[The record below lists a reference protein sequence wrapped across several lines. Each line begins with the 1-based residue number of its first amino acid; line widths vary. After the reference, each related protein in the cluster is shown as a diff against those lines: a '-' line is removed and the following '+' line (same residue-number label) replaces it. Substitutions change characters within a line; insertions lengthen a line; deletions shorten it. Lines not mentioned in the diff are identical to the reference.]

1 MPRLRG
7 VSGASRRRRGLR
19 GGREG
24 PGSEKEASPS
34 VISLYPSMDS
44 FGQPRPEDNQSVV
57 SRMQKKYWKTKQV
70 FLKATG
76 KKEDE
81 HVVASDAELDAKLEV
96 FHSIQETCTELL
108 KIVEKYQ
115 LRLNAISEEENELG
129 LFLKF
134 QGERDATQ
142 AGRMMDATG
151 KALCSSAKQR
161 LALCTPLS
169 RLKQEVATF
178 SQRAVSD
185 TLMTINRME
194 QARTEYR
201 GALLW
206 MKDVSQELDPDTL
219 KQMEKF
225 RKVQIQVRN
234 SKASFDKLKM
244 DVCQKVDLLGASR
257 CNMLSHS
264 LTTYQRT
271 LLGFWEKTAR
281 MMSQIHEACIG
292 FHPYDF
298 VAFKRLQDT
307 SSKLTEDHK
316 EEQIEGNFLTK
327 NLNKLVLS
335 NEEANF
341 GNEPA
346 TTDQKEEHLPSRE
359 FGASQISNSE
369 NVTKDLPV
377 DSLEGEDFEKEFSF
391 LNNLLSPGS
400 SSASE
405 FTQECPTACGSPS
418 ASLTSQEAGVAPE
431 PLAHSSQFLP
441 SQLFD
446 LGFHAAGAFN
456 SWVSQEGSELPLSHT
471 EDQPVPSQSPKKS
484 TRSPNNGNQD
494 MSAWFSL
501 FADLDPL
508 SNPDAIGHS
517 DDELL
522 NA

>member
-1 MPRLRG
+1 
-7 VSGASRRRRGLR
+7 
-19 GGREG
+19 
-24 PGSEKEASPS
+24 
-34 VISLYPSMDS
+34 MDS
-44 FGQPRPEDNQSVV
+44 FGQLRPEDNQSVV

-70 FLKATG
+70 FIKATG

-96 FHSIQETCTELL
+96 FHSIQETCIELL

-115 LRLNAISEEENELG
+115 LRLNVISEEENELG

-134 QGERDATQ
+134 QAERDATQ
-142 AGRMMDATG
+142 AGKMMDATG

-178 SQRAVSD
+178 SQRAISD

-234 SKASFDKLKM
+234 SKGSFDKLKM

-264 LTTYQRT
+264 LTIYQRT
-271 LLGFWEKTAR
+271 LLGFWEKTAQ
-281 MMSQIHEACIG
+281 MMSQIHEACTG

-298 VAFKRLQDT
+298 VALKRLQDT
-307 SSKLTEDHK
+307 SGMLTTDHK
-316 EEQIEGNFLTK
+316 EEQIGGSCLTE
-327 NLNKLVLS
+327 NLNKVALS
-335 NEEANF
+335 EEERF
-341 GNEPA
+341 EREPA
-346 TTDQKEEHLPSRE
+346 I
-359 FGASQISNSE
+359 A
-369 NVTKDLPV
+369 KDLPV
-377 DSLEGEDFEKEFSF
+377 DSMEGDDFEKEFSF
-391 LNNLLSPGS
+391 LNSLLSPGS
-400 SSASE
+400 LSASE
-405 FTQECPTACGSPS
+405 FTQECQASCGSPS
-418 ASLTSQEAGVAPE
+418 ANLTSQEPSVGSE
-431 PLAHSSQFLP
+431 PLAYSSQFLP

-446 LGFHAAGAFN
+446 LGHHADRALN
-456 SWVSQEGSELPLSHT
+456 SWVSQEGSEHT
-471 EDQPVPSQSPKKS
+471 DNLPVPSQSPKK
-484 TRSPNNGNQD
+484 RRY
-494 MSAWFSL
+494 
-501 FADLDPL
+501 LDPL

>member
-1 MPRLRG
+1 MNP
-7 VSGASRRRRGLR
+7 
-19 GGREG
+19 
-24 PGSEKEASPS
+24 PS
-34 VISLYPSMDS
+34 TSKCHFMDS

-70 FLKATG
+70 FIKATG

-115 LRLNAISEEENELG
+115 LRLNVISEEENELG

-134 QGERDATQ
+134 QAERDTTQ
-142 AGRMMDATG
+142 AG
-151 KALCSSAKQR
+151 
-161 LALCTPLS
+161 LALYTPLS

-271 LLGFWEKTAR
+271 LLGFWEKTAQL
-281 MMSQIHEACIG
+281 MSQIHGTSTG
-292 FHPYDF
+292 FHLYDF
-298 VAFKRLQDT
+298 VALKQLQDT
-307 SSKLTEDHK
+307 PSKLTEDHK
-316 EEQIEGNFLTK
+316 EEQIDNSSLTE

-335 NEEANF
+335 DEEVSLGSKPVA
-341 GNEPA
+341 
-346 TTDQKEEHLPSRE
+346 
-359 FGASQISNSE
+359 
-369 NVTKDLPV
+369 KDLPV
-377 DSLEGEDFEKEFSF
+377 DSLEDDFEKEFSF

-400 SSASE
+400 SSTSE
-405 FTQECPTACGSPS
+405 FTQECQTAFGSPGT
-418 ASLTSQEAGVAPE
+418 SLTFQEPSVGSE
-431 PLAHSSQFLP
+431 PLAHSSRFLP

-446 LGFHAAGAFN
+446 LGLHAVGAFN
-456 SWVSQEGSELPLSHT
+456 SWASEGGLEVPLSHT
-471 EDQPVPSQSPKKS
+471 DNQPVPSQSPKKL
-484 TRSPNNGNQD
+484 TKSPSSGNQD
-494 MSAWFSL
+494 MSAWFNL

>member
-1 MPRLRG
+1 MNP
-7 VSGASRRRRGLR
+7 SSAS
-19 GGREG
+19 
-24 PGSEKEASPS
+24 KCH
-34 VISLYPSMDS
+34 SMDS

-70 FLKATG
+70 FIKATG

-96 FHSIQETCTELL
+96 FHSIQETCAELL

-115 LRLNAISEEENELG
+115 LRLNVISEEENELG

-134 QGERDATQ
+134 QAERDPTQ
-142 AGRMMDATG
+142 AGKMMDATG

-161 LALCTPLS
+161 LALYTPLS

-271 LLGFWEKTAR
+271 LLGFWEKTAQL
-281 MMSQIHEACIG
+281 MSQIHGACTG

-298 VAFKRLQDT
+298 VAVKQLQDT
-307 SSKLTEDHK
+307 PSKFTEDHK
-316 EEQIEGNFLTK
+316 EQIENSSLTE

-335 NEEANF
+335 DEEVSL
-341 GNEPA
+341 GNEPVA
-346 TTDQKEEHLPSRE
+346 EGYKEKHFQIRE
-359 FGASQISNSE
+359 FEAPQFSHSE
-369 NVTKDLPV
+369 NVVKDFPI
-377 DSLEGEDFEKEFSF
+377 DSLEDDFEKEFSF

-400 SSASE
+400 SSTGE
-405 FTQECPTACGSPS
+405 FTPECQTAFGSPG
-418 ASLTSQEAGVAPE
+418 ASFTSREPAVGSE
-431 PLAHSSQFLP
+431 PLAHSSRFLP

-446 LGFHAAGAFN
+446 LGLHAAGAFN
-456 SWVSQEGSELPLSHT
+456 SWASQEGLEVPLSHT
-471 EDQPVPSQSPKKS
+471 DNQPVPSQSPKKS
-484 TRSPNNGNQD
+484 TKSPNNGNQD

-508 SNPDAIGHS
+508 ADPDAIGHS

>member
-1 MPRLRG
+1 MSECITSRG
-7 VSGASRRRRGLR
+7 VSVHKAS
-19 GGREG
+19 
-24 PGSEKEASPS
+24 SPS
-34 VISLYPSMDS
+34 YSMDS
-44 FGQPRPEDNQSVV
+44 SEQLRAEDNQSVV
-57 SRMQKKYWKTKQV
+57 SRMQKNYWRTKQV
-70 FLKATG
+70 FIKATG

-96 FHSIQETCTELL
+96 FHSIQETCNELV

-115 LRLNAISEEENELG
+115 LRLNVISEEENELG

-134 QGERDATQ
+134 QAERDSTQ
-142 AGRMMDATG
+142 AGEMMDAAG

-178 SQRAVSD
+178 SQRAISD
-185 TLMTINRME
+185 TLVTINRME
-194 QARTEYR
+194 RARTEYR

-206 MKDVSQELDPDTL
+206 MKDASQELDPDTF

-225 RKVQIQVRN
+225 RKVQNQVRN
-234 SKASFDKLKM
+234 SKDSFDKLKK

-271 LLGFWEKTAR
+271 LLGFWEKTAQ
-281 MMSQIHEACIG
+281 MMTQIQEACAG

-298 VAFKRLQDT
+298 LALKRLQDT
-307 SSKLTEDHK
+307 PGNLTADCT
-316 EEQIEGNFLTK
+316 EGQTEGSCLTTD
-327 NLNKLVLS
+327 LNKVALS
-335 NEEANF
+335 EEEEEERF
-341 GNEPA
+341 EREPA
-346 TTDQKEEHLPSRE
+346 VARALPR
-359 FGASQISNSE
+359 
-369 NVTKDLPV
+369 
-377 DSLEGEDFEKEFSF
+377 DSLEGDDFEKEFSF
-391 LNNLLSPGS
+391 LNSLLSPTS

-405 FTQECPTACGSPS
+405 FTQECQPACGSPCTG
-418 ASLTSQEAGVAPE
+418 LTSQEPSVGPGS
-431 PLAHSSQFLP
+431 LTSSSQFLP

-446 LGFHAAGAFN
+446 LGLHADGAFN
-456 SWVSQEGSELPLSHT
+456 NLG
-471 EDQPVPSQSPKKS
+471 
-484 TRSPNNGNQD
+484 
-494 MSAWFSL
+494 
-501 FADLDPL
+501 PL

>member
-1 MPRLRG
+1 MN
-7 VSGASRRRRGLR
+7 
-19 GGREG
+19 
-24 PGSEKEASPS
+24 
-34 VISLYPSMDS
+34 S
-44 FGQPRPEDNQSVV
+44 FGQPRSEDNQSVV

-70 FLKATG
+70 FIKATG

-115 LRLNAISEEENELG
+115 LRLNVISEEENELG

-134 QGERDATQ
+134 QAERDVTQ
-142 AGRMMDATG
+142 AGKIMDATG

-161 LALCTPLS
+161 LALYTPLS

-281 MMSQIHEACIG
+281 MMSQIYGECVDSY
-292 FHPYDF
+292 PYDF
-298 VAFKRLQDT
+298 VALKRLQDT

-316 EEQIEGNFLTK
+316 EEQIENNSLTE
-327 NLNKLVLS
+327 NLNKLVLL
-335 NEEANF
+335 NEEANL
-341 GNEPA
+341 GSEPA
-346 TTDQKEEHLPSRE
+346 TEDHKEKHFQMRDSGTPL
-359 FGASQISNSE
+359 FSNSE
-369 NVTKDLPV
+369 NVAKDLLV

-400 SSASE
+400 SSTSE
-405 FTQECPTACGSPS
+405 FTQECQTAHGSPNT
-418 ASLTSQEAGVAPE
+418 SLTSQEPSLGSE
-431 PLAHSSQFLP
+431 PLAHSSGFLP

-446 LGFHAAGAFN
+446 LGLHAAGAFN
-456 SWVSQEGSELPLSHT
+456 SLARHRGSELPLPHMDNES
-471 EDQPVPSQSPKKS
+471 VPSQSPKKLTS
-484 TRSPNNGNQD
+484 
-494 MSAWFSL
+494 
-501 FADLDPL
+501 
-508 SNPDAIGHS
+508 
-517 DDELL
+517 
-522 NA
+522 

>member
-1 MPRLRG
+1 MNP
-7 VSGASRRRRGLR
+7 
-19 GGREG
+19 
-24 PGSEKEASPS
+24 PS
-34 VISLYPSMDS
+34 TSKCHFMDS

-70 FLKATG
+70 FIKATG

-115 LRLNAISEEENELG
+115 LRLNVISEEENELG

-134 QGERDATQ
+134 QAERDTTQ
-142 AGRMMDATG
+142 AGKMMDATG

-161 LALCTPLS
+161 LALYTPLS

-271 LLGFWEKTAR
+271 LLGFWEKTAQL
-281 MMSQIHEACIG
+281 MSQIHGASTG
-292 FHPYDF
+292 FHLYDF
-298 VAFKRLQDT
+298 VALKQLQDT
-307 SSKLTEDHK
+307 PSKLTEDHK
-316 EEQIEGNFLTK
+316 EEQIDNSSLTE

-335 NEEANF
+335 DEEVSLGSKPVA
-341 GNEPA
+341 
-346 TTDQKEEHLPSRE
+346 
-359 FGASQISNSE
+359 
-369 NVTKDLPV
+369 KDLPV
-377 DSLEGEDFEKEFSF
+377 DSLEDDFEKEFSF

-400 SSASE
+400 SSTSE
-405 FTQECPTACGSPS
+405 FTQECQTAFGSPGT
-418 ASLTSQEAGVAPE
+418 SLTFQEPSVGSE
-431 PLAHSSQFLP
+431 PLAHSSRFLP

-446 LGFHAAGAFN
+446 LGLHAVGAFN
-456 SWVSQEGSELPLSHT
+456 SWASEGGLEVPLSHT
-471 EDQPVPSQSPKKS
+471 DNQPVPSQSPKKL
-484 TRSPNNGNQD
+484 TKY
-494 MSAWFSL
+494 
-501 FADLDPL
+501 LDPL

>member
-1 MPRLRG
+1 METR
-7 VSGASRRRRGLR
+7 
-19 GGREG
+19 
-24 PGSEKEASPS
+24 
-34 VISLYPSMDS
+34 ITCHSMDF
-44 FGQPRPEDNQSVV
+44 FGQHRPEDNQSVV

-70 FLKATG
+70 FIKATG

-115 LRLNAISEEENELG
+115 LRLNVISEEENELG

-134 QGERDATQ
+134 QAERDTTQ
-142 AGRMMDATG
+142 AGKMMDATG

-161 LALCTPLS
+161 LALYTPLS
-169 RLKQEVATF
+169 RLQQEVATF

-185 TLMTINRME
+185 TLTTINRME

-219 KQMEKF
+219 KQVEKF

-234 SKASFDKLKM
+234 SKTSFDKLKM

-264 LTTYQRT
+264 LATYQ
-271 LLGFWEKTAR
+271 
-281 MMSQIHEACIG
+281 Q
-292 FHPYDF
+292 
-298 VAFKRLQDT
+298 LQDSPMMLT
-307 SSKLTEDHK
+307 EDHREGRREDSSLPENLSRLVLSDEEVNLGSEPATEDHK
-316 EEQIEGNFLTK
+316 EKDSRI
-327 NLNKLVLS
+327 
-335 NEEANF
+335 
-341 GNEPA
+341 
-346 TTDQKEEHLPSRE
+346 KEFVAPQFSD
-359 FGASQISNSE
+359 SE
-369 NVTKDLPV
+369 NVAKDLPV
-377 DSLEGEDFEKEFSF
+377 DSLEDDFEKEFSF
-391 LNNLLSPGS
+391 LNSLLSPGCWGAGE
-400 SSASE
+400 AS
-405 FTQECPTACGSPS
+405 QECQAVFGSPK
-418 ASLTSQEAGVAPE
+418 ASLTCQEPSGGSQ
-431 PLAHSSQFLP
+431 PLAHSAGFLP

-446 LGFHAAGAFN
+446 LGLHAAGAFN
-456 SWVSQEGSELPLSHT
+456 SWASFGGLEFPLSHI
-471 EDQPVPSQSPKKS
+471 DNQPVPSQSPKKL
-484 TRSPNNGNQD
+484 TKSPNSGNQD
-494 MSAWFSL
+494 MSAWFNL

>member
-1 MPRLRG
+1 
-7 VSGASRRRRGLR
+7 
-19 GGREG
+19 
-24 PGSEKEASPS
+24 
-34 VISLYPSMDS
+34 MDS
-44 FGQPRPEDNQSVV
+44 CGQLRAEDKQSVMN
-57 SRMQKKYWKTKQV
+57 RMQKKYWKTKQV
-70 FLKATG
+70 FIKATG

-96 FHSIQETCTELL
+96 FHSIQETCNELL

-115 LRLNAISEEENELG
+115 LRLNVISEEENELG

-134 QGERDATQ
+134 QAERDTTQ
-142 AGRMMDATG
+142 AGKMMDAAG

-194 QARTEYR
+194 RARTEYR

-206 MKDVSQELDPDTL
+206 MKDASQELDPDTL
-219 KQMEKF
+219 KQVEKF
-225 RKVQIQVRN
+225 RKVQVQVRN
-234 SKASFDKLKM
+234 SKGSFDKLKM

-271 LLGFWEKTAR
+271 LLGFWEKTAQ
-281 MMSQIHEACIG
+281 MMSQIQEACAD

-298 VAFKRLQDT
+298 IALKRLQDT
-307 SSKLTEDHK
+307 PGNVTADNK
-316 EEQIEGNFLTK
+316 EEAEGSCLTA
-327 NLNKLVLS
+327 NLNKVALS
-335 NEEANF
+335 EEEES
-341 GNEPA
+341 GEREPA
-346 TTDQKEEHLPSRE
+346 
-359 FGASQISNSE
+359 
-369 NVTKDLPV
+369 VTKALPR
-377 DSLEGEDFEKEFSF
+377 DSLEGDDFEKEFAF
-391 LNNLLSPGS
+391 LNSLLSPT

-405 FTQECPTACGSPS
+405 LTQECQTACGSPS
-418 ASLTSQEAGVAPE
+418 AGLRAQEPPVG
-431 PLAHSSQFLP
+431 SSQFLP
-441 SQLFD
+441 SQLLD
-446 LGFHAAGAFN
+446 LGLHAEGASK
-456 SWVSQEGSELPLSHT
+456 SWGSQEGSEHPDTL
-471 EDQPVPSQSPKKS
+471 PVPSQRPKKLK
-484 TRSPNNGNQD
+484 SPNNGNQD
-494 MSAWFSL
+494 MSAWFNL

>member
-1 MPRLRG
+1 MNP
-7 VSGASRRRRGLR
+7 
-19 GGREG
+19 
-24 PGSEKEASPS
+24 PS
-34 VISLYPSMDS
+34 TSKCHFMDS

-70 FLKATG
+70 FIKATG

-115 LRLNAISEEENELG
+115 LRLNVISEEENELG

-134 QGERDATQ
+134 QAERDTTQ
-142 AGRMMDATG
+142 AGKMMDATG

-161 LALCTPLS
+161 LALYTPLS

-271 LLGFWEKTAR
+271 LLGFWEKTAQL
-281 MMSQIHEACIG
+281 MSQIHGASTG
-292 FHPYDF
+292 FHLYDF
-298 VAFKRLQDT
+298 VALKQLQDT
-307 SSKLTEDHK
+307 PSKLTEDHK
-316 EEQIEGNFLTK
+316 EEQIDNSSLTE

-335 NEEANF
+335 DEEVSLGSKPVA
-341 GNEPA
+341 
-346 TTDQKEEHLPSRE
+346 
-359 FGASQISNSE
+359 
-369 NVTKDLPV
+369 KDLPV
-377 DSLEGEDFEKEFSF
+377 DSLEDDFEKEFSF

-400 SSASE
+400 SSTSE
-405 FTQECPTACGSPS
+405 FTQECQTAFGSPGT
-418 ASLTSQEAGVAPE
+418 SLTFQEPSVGSE
-431 PLAHSSQFLP
+431 PLAHSSRFLP

-446 LGFHAAGAFN
+446 LGLHAVGAFN
-456 SWVSQEGSELPLSHT
+456 SWASEGGLEVPLSHT
-471 EDQPVPSQSPKKS
+471 DNQPVPSRSPKKL
-484 TRSPNNGNQD
+484 TKY
-494 MSAWFSL
+494 
-501 FADLDPL
+501 LDPL

>member
-1 MPRLRG
+1 
-7 VSGASRRRRGLR
+7 
-19 GGREG
+19 
-24 PGSEKEASPS
+24 
-34 VISLYPSMDS
+34 MDS
-44 FGQPRPEDNQSVV
+44 SGQPRPEDNQSVV

-70 FLKATG
+70 FIKATG

-108 KIVEKYQ
+108 KTVEKYQ
-115 LRLNAISEEENELG
+115 LRLKVISGEENELG
-129 LFLKF
+129 LFLMF
-134 QGERDATQ
+134 QAERDATQ
-142 AGRMMDATG
+142 AGKMMDATG
-151 KALCSSAKQR
+151 KALCSSAQQR

-206 MKDVSQELDPDTL
+206 MKDVSQELDPETL

-257 CNMLSHS
+257 CNMLSHT

-271 LLGFWEKTAR
+271 LLGFWEKTAQI
-281 MMSQIHEACIG
+281 MSQIDGTCVG
-292 FHPYDF
+292 FHPYGSI
-298 VAFKRLQDT
+298 ALKQQEDT
-307 SSKLTEDHK
+307 PSKLTEGNK
-316 EEQIEGNFLTK
+316 EENSFVTE

-335 NEEANF
+335 DEEISLES
-341 GNEPA
+341 EPA
-346 TTDQKEEHLPSRE
+346 IKDHMEKHFQMRE
-359 FGASQISNSE
+359 IEALQFSNSE

-377 DSLEGEDFEKEFSF
+377 DSLEDFEKEFLF
-391 LNNLLSPGS
+391 LNNLLSPAS
-400 SSASE
+400 SNTNE
-405 FTQECPTACGSPS
+405 FTQECQTAFGSPKPS
-418 ASLTSQEAGVAPE
+418 FTSQEPPVGSE
-431 PLAHSSQFLP
+431 PHSSGFLP

-446 LGFHAAGAFN
+446 LGLRADGAFN
-456 SWVSQEGSELPLSHT
+456 SWASQRGLELPLSHT
-471 EDQPVPSQSPKKS
+471 DNQLVPSQSPKKL
-484 TRSPNNGNQD
+484 TRSPKNGNQD

>member
-1 MPRLRG
+1 MN
-7 VSGASRRRRGLR
+7 
-19 GGREG
+19 
-24 PGSEKEASPS
+24 
-34 VISLYPSMDS
+34 S
-44 FGQPRPEDNQSVV
+44 FGQPRSEDNQSVV

-70 FLKATG
+70 FIKATG

-81 HVVASDAELDAKLEV
+81 HLVASDAELDAKLEV

-115 LRLNAISEEENELG
+115 LRLNVISEEENELG

-134 QGERDATQ
+134 QAERDVTQ
-142 AGRMMDATG
+142 AGKIMDATG

-161 LALCTPLS
+161 LALYTPLS

-271 LLGFWEKTAR
+271 LLGFWEKTAQ
-281 MMSQIHEACIG
+281 MMSQIYGECVD
-292 FHPYDF
+292 FYPYDF
-298 VAFKRLQDT
+298 VALKRLQDT

-316 EEQIEGNFLTK
+316 EEQIENNSLTE
-327 NLNKLVLS
+327 NLNKLVLL
-335 NEEANF
+335 NEEANL
-341 GNEPA
+341 GSEPA
-346 TTDQKEEHLPSRE
+346 TEDHKERHFQMRDSGTPL
-359 FGASQISNSE
+359 FSNSE
-369 NVTKDLPV
+369 NVAKDLLV

-400 SSASE
+400 SSTSE
-405 FTQECPTACGSPS
+405 FTQECQTAHGSPNT
-418 ASLTSQEAGVAPE
+418 SLMSQEPSLGSE
-431 PLAHSSQFLP
+431 LLAHSSGFLP

-446 LGFHAAGAFN
+446 LGLHAAGAFN
-456 SWVSQEGSELPLSHT
+456 SLARHRGSELPLPHMDNES
-471 EDQPVPSQSPKKS
+471 VPSQSPKKLTS
-484 TRSPNNGNQD
+484 SPNNGNQD

>member
-1 MPRLRG
+1 
-7 VSGASRRRRGLR
+7 
-19 GGREG
+19 
-24 PGSEKEASPS
+24 
-34 VISLYPSMDS
+34 MDS
-44 FGQPRPEDNQSVV
+44 FGQLKPEDNQSVV

-70 FLKATG
+70 FIRATG

-96 FHSIQETCTELL
+96 FHSIQETCNELL

-115 LRLNAISEEENELG
+115 LRLNVISEEENELG

-134 QGERDATQ
+134 QAERDTTQ
-142 AGRMMDATG
+142 AGKMMDAAG

-194 QARTEYR
+194 RARTEYR

-206 MKDVSQELDPDTL
+206 MKDASQELDPDTL

-234 SKASFDKLKM
+234 SKGSFDKLKM

-271 LLGFWEKTAR
+271 LLGFWEKTAQT
-281 MMSQIHEACIG
+281 MAQIQEACAG

-298 VAFKRLQDT
+298 IALKHLQDT
-307 SSKLTEDHK
+307 PGNLTADYK
-316 EEQIEGNFLTK
+316 EAAAEGSCLTAD
-327 NLNKLVLS
+327 LNKVALS
-335 NEEANF
+335 EEKEGF
-341 GNEPA
+341 EREPA
-346 TTDQKEEHLPSRE
+346 AARTLPR
-359 FGASQISNSE
+359 
-369 NVTKDLPV
+369 
-377 DSLEGEDFEKEFSF
+377 DSLEGDDFEKEFSF
-391 LNNLLSPGS
+391 LNSLLSPS
-400 SSASE
+400 SSGASE
-405 FTQECPTACGSPS
+405 LTQECQPACGSPR
-418 ASLTSQEAGVAPE
+418 AGLISQEPSVGSG
-431 PLAHSSQFLP
+431 PLTCSSQFLP

-446 LGFHAAGAFN
+446 LGLHADGAFN
-456 SWVSQEGSELPLSHT
+456 NWVSQEGSEHSDTLQVS
-471 EDQPVPSQSPKKS
+471 SQHPKKLK
-484 TRSPNNGNQD
+484 SPNNGNQD
-494 MSAWFSL
+494 MSAWFNL

>member
-1 MPRLRG
+1 MDTAKAAG
-7 VSGASRRRRGLR
+7 QSH
-19 GGREG
+19 
-24 PGSEKEASPS
+24 
-34 VISLYPSMDS
+34 SMDS
-44 FGQPRPEDNQSVV
+44 FAQSRPEDNQSVV

-70 FLKATG
+70 FIKATG

-96 FHSIQETCTELL
+96 FHSIQETCSGLL
-108 KIVEKYQ
+108 KIIEKYQ
-115 LRLNAISEEENELG
+115 QRLNVISEEENELG

-134 QGERDATQ
+134 QAEQDVTQ
-142 AGRMMDATG
+142 AGKMMDATG

-169 RLKQEVATF
+169 RLKQEVGTF

-225 RKVQIQVRN
+225 RKVQIQVKN

-264 LTTYQRT
+264 LTIYQRT
-271 LLGFWEKTAR
+271 LLEFWEKTAR
-281 MMSQIHEACIG
+281 MMSQIHGGGIS
-292 FHPYDF
+292 FSSYDF
-298 VAFKRLQDT
+298 VSLKQLKDT
-307 SSKLTEDHK
+307 PSKLTEDRK
-316 EEQIEGNFLTK
+316 EEQTENTSVTE
-327 NLNKLVLS
+327 NLNKLILVGEKASLGIDS
-335 NEEANF
+335 
-341 GNEPA
+341 A
-346 TTDQKEEHLPSRE
+346 TKDHKEKHFQMRE
-359 FGASQISNSE
+359 FGAHQFSSSE
-369 NVTKDLPV
+369 NAAKDLLV
-377 DSLEGEDFEKEFSF
+377 DSMEGEDFEKEFSF

-400 SSASE
+400 SSTSE
-405 FTQECPTACGSPS
+405 FTQECQTAFGSS
-418 ASLTSQEAGVAPE
+418 SGSLTSQEPFVGSK
-431 PLAHSSQFLP
+431 PLAHSGFLP

-446 LGFHAAGAFN
+446 LGFHAAGPFN
-456 SWVSQEGSELPLSHT
+456 SWVSQGGSELPHSHI
-471 EDQPVPSQSPKKS
+471 DNQPVPSPSPKKL
-484 TRSPNNGNQD
+484 TKSPNNATQD
-494 MSAWFSL
+494 MSAWFNL

>member
-1 MPRLRG
+1 
-7 VSGASRRRRGLR
+7 
-19 GGREG
+19 
-24 PGSEKEASPS
+24 
-34 VISLYPSMDS
+34 MDS

-70 FLKATG
+70 FIKATG
-76 KKEDE
+76 KQEDE
-81 HVVASDAELDAKLEV
+81 HLVASDAELDAKLEV
-96 FHSIQETCTELL
+96 FHSVQETCTELL

-115 LRLNAISEEENELG
+115 LRLNVISEEENELG

-134 QGERDATQ
+134 QAERDATQ
-142 AGRMMDATG
+142 AGKMMDATG

-225 RKVQIQVRN
+225 RKVQMQVRN

-298 VAFKRLQDT
+298 VALKQLQDT
-307 SSKLTEDHK
+307 PGKLTEDNK
-316 EEQIEGNFLTK
+316 DEQIGGFLTEQ
-327 NLNKLVLS
+327 LNKLVLS
-335 NEEANF
+335 DEEASFESEQANKDH
-341 GNEPA
+341 NEKHS
-346 TTDQKEEHLPSRE
+346 QMRE
-359 FGASQISNSE
+359 FGAPQFSNSE
-369 NVTKDLPV
+369 N
-377 DSLEGEDFEKEFSF
+377 G
-391 LNNLLSPGS
+391 
-400 SSASE
+400 
-405 FTQECPTACGSPS
+405 
-418 ASLTSQEAGVAPE
+418 
-431 PLAHSSQFLP
+431 
-441 SQLFD
+441 
-446 LGFHAAGAFN
+446 
-456 SWVSQEGSELPLSHT
+456 WVSQEESELRLSHT
-471 EDQPVPSQSPKKS
+471 DNQPVPSQSPKKL

-494 MSAWFSL
+494 MSAWFNL

>member
-1 MPRLRG
+1 
-7 VSGASRRRRGLR
+7 
-19 GGREG
+19 
-24 PGSEKEASPS
+24 
-34 VISLYPSMDS
+34 MDS
-44 FGQPRPEDNQSVV
+44 CGQLRAEDKQSVMN
-57 SRMQKKYWKTKQV
+57 RMQKKYWKTKQV
-70 FLKATG
+70 FIKATG

-96 FHSIQETCTELL
+96 FHSIQETCNELL

-115 LRLNAISEEENELG
+115 LRLNVISEEENELG

-134 QGERDATQ
+134 QAERDTTQ
-142 AGRMMDATG
+142 AGKMMNAAG

-206 MKDVSQELDPDTL
+206 MKDASQELDPDTL

-234 SKASFDKLKM
+234 SKGSFDKLKM

-271 LLGFWEKTAR
+271 LLGFWEKTAQ
-281 MMSQIHEACIG
+281 MMSQIQEAYAD

-298 VAFKRLQDT
+298 VALKRLQDKPGNVT
-307 SSKLTEDHK
+307 ADSK
-316 EEQIEGNFLTK
+316 EEDAEGSCLTA
-327 NLNKLVLS
+327 NLNKVALS
-335 NEEANF
+335 EEEES
-341 GNEPA
+341 GEREPA
-346 TTDQKEEHLPSRE
+346 VAKALPR
-359 FGASQISNSE
+359 
-369 NVTKDLPV
+369 
-377 DSLEGEDFEKEFSF
+377 DSLEGDDFEKEFAF
-391 LNNLLSPGS
+391 LNSLLSPTS

-405 FTQECPTACGSPS
+405 LTQECQTACGSPS
-418 ASLTSQEAGVAPE
+418 AGLTAQEPPVG
-431 PLAHSSQFLP
+431 SSQFLP
-441 SQLFD
+441 SQLLD
-446 LGFHAAGAFN
+446 LGLHAEGA
-456 SWVSQEGSELPLSHT
+456 SKT
-471 EDQPVPSQSPKKS
+471 
-484 TRSPNNGNQD
+484 PNNGNQD
-494 MSAWFSL
+494 MSAWFNL

-517 DDELL
+517 DDGLL

>member
-1 MPRLRG
+1 MNP
-7 VSGASRRRRGLR
+7 
-19 GGREG
+19 
-24 PGSEKEASPS
+24 PS
-34 VISLYPSMDS
+34 TSKCHSTDS
-44 FGQPRPEDNQSVV
+44 FGQPKAEDDQSVV
-57 SRMQKKYWKTKQV
+57 SRMQKKYWRTKQI
-70 FLKATG
+70 FIKATG

-96 FHSIQETCTELL
+96 FHFIQETCSELL

-115 LRLNAISEEENELG
+115 LRLNVISEEENELG
-129 LFLKF
+129 IFLKL
-134 QGERDATQ
+134 QAEGDASQ
-142 AGRMMDATG
+142 AGKMMAATG
-151 KALCSSAKQR
+151 KALCSSAKHR

-169 RLKQEVATF
+169 RLKQEVTTF
-178 SQRAVSD
+178 SHRAVSD
-185 TLMTINRME
+185 TLMTVNRME

-281 MMSQIHEACIG
+281 MMSQIHGAYSG
-292 FHPYDF
+292 AYPSDF
-298 VAFKRLQDT
+298 MGLKQLQDT
-307 SSKLTEDHK
+307 SSKLTGDHK
-316 EEQIEGNFLTK
+316 EQQIANNSLTE

-335 NEEANF
+335 DEEVS
-341 GNEPA
+341 
-346 TTDQKEEHLPSRE
+346 LR
-359 FGASQISNSE
+359 SE
-369 NVTKDLPV
+369 SAAKDVPV
-377 DSLEGEDFEKEFSF
+377 DSLEDDFEKEFSF
-391 LNNLLSPGS
+391 LNNLLSPAFS
-400 SSASE
+400 NTSE
-405 FTQECPTACGSPS
+405 FSGERQTAVGRLN
-418 ASLTSQEAGVAPE
+418 ASLRSQEPSVGSE
-431 PLAHSSQFLP
+431 PLAQSARFLP
-441 SQLFD
+441 SHLFD
-446 LGFHAAGAFN
+446 LGLHAAGAFN
-456 SWVSQEGSELPLSHT
+456 SWASKGGLEIPLSHT
-471 EDQPVPSQSPKKS
+471 DNKPVPSQSPKKL
-484 TRSPNNGNQD
+484 TKSPNSGNQD

-501 FADLDPL
+501 FADMDPL

>member
-1 MPRLRG
+1 
-7 VSGASRRRRGLR
+7 
-19 GGREG
+19 
-24 PGSEKEASPS
+24 
-34 VISLYPSMDS
+34 MDS
-44 FGQPRPEDNQSVV
+44 FGQPRSEDTQSVV

-70 FLKATG
+70 FIKATG

-115 LRLNAISEEENELG
+115 LRLNVISEEENELG

-134 QGERDATQ
+134 QAERDATQ
-142 AGRMMDATG
+142 AGKMMDATG

-169 RLKQEVATF
+169 RLKQEVTTF

-219 KQMEKF
+219 KQVEKF

-234 SKASFDKLKM
+234 SKSSFDKLKM

-271 LLGFWEKTAR
+271 LLGFWEKTAQ
-281 MMSQIHEACIG
+281 MMSQICEGCVG

-307 SSKLTEDHK
+307 PKKLTEDHK
-316 EEQIEGNFLTK
+316 EEQIEGSFLTE
-327 NLNKLVLS
+327 NLHKVVLS
-335 NEEANF
+335 EEEASF
-341 GNEPA
+341 GSEP
-346 TTDQKEEHLPSRE
+346 
-359 FGASQISNSE
+359 
-369 NVTKDLPV
+369 VVVKDLPV

-400 SSASE
+400 SSTSE
-405 FTQECPTACGSPS
+405 STQECQTSYGSPS
-418 ASLTSQEAGVAPE
+418 AGLMSQEPSVGSE
-431 PLAHSSQFLP
+431 PLAHSSRFLP

-456 SWVSQEGSELPLSHT
+456 SWVSQEGSEHT
-471 EDQPVPSQSPKKS
+471 DNLPVPSQSPKKLM
-484 TRSPNNGNQD
+484 RSPNSGNQD
-494 MSAWFSL
+494 MSAWFNL

>member
-1 MPRLRG
+1 
-7 VSGASRRRRGLR
+7 
-19 GGREG
+19 
-24 PGSEKEASPS
+24 
-34 VISLYPSMDS
+34 
-44 FGQPRPEDNQSVV
+44 
-57 SRMQKKYWKTKQV
+57 
-70 FLKATG
+70 
-76 KKEDE
+76 
-81 HVVASDAELDAKLEV
+81 
-96 FHSIQETCTELL
+96 
-108 KIVEKYQ
+108 
-115 LRLNAISEEENELG
+115 
-129 LFLKF
+129 
-134 QGERDATQ
+134 
-142 AGRMMDATG
+142 MMDATG

-161 LALCTPLS
+161 LALFTPLS
-169 RLKQEVATF
+169 RLKQEVETF

-281 MMSQIHEACIG
+281 LMSQIHGACTG

-298 VAFKRLQDT
+298 VALKQLQDT
-307 SSKLTEDHK
+307 PSKLTEDHK
-316 EEQIEGNFLTK
+316 EQIENNSLTE

-335 NEEANF
+335 DEEVSL

-346 TTDQKEEHLPSRE
+346 AEDHEEKHFQIRE
-359 FGASQISNSE
+359 FGAPQFSNSE
-369 NVTKDLPV
+369 NVAKDLPI
-377 DSLEGEDFEKEFSF
+377 DSLEDDFEREFSF

-400 SSASE
+400 SSIGE
-405 FTQECPTACGSPS
+405 FTQECQTAFGSPG
-418 ASLTSQEAGVAPE
+418 ASFMLREPAVGSE
-431 PLAHSSQFLP
+431 PLAHSSRFLP

-446 LGFHAAGAFN
+446 LGLHAAGAFN
-456 SWVSQEGSELPLSHT
+456 SWALQGGLEVPLSHT
-471 EDQPVPSQSPKKS
+471 DNQPVPSQSPKKL
-484 TRSPNNGNQD
+484 TKSPNNGNQD
-494 MSAWFSL
+494 MSAWFNL

>member
-1 MPRLRG
+1 
-7 VSGASRRRRGLR
+7 
-19 GGREG
+19 
-24 PGSEKEASPS
+24 
-34 VISLYPSMDS
+34 MDS
-44 FGQPRPEDNQSVV
+44 FGPPRPEDHQSVV

-70 FLKATG
+70 FIKATG

-81 HVVASDAELDAKLEV
+81 HLVASDADLDAKLEV

-115 LRLNAISEEENELG
+115 LRLNVISEEENELG
-129 LFLKF
+129 VFLKF
-134 QGERDATQ
+134 QAERDATQ
-142 AGRMMDATG
+142 AGKMMDATG
-151 KALCSSAKQR
+151 QALCSSAKQR

-185 TLMTINRME
+185 TLLTINRME

-206 MKDVSQELDPDTL
+206 MKDVSQELDPDTS

-264 LTTYQRT
+264 LTTYQRM
-271 LLGFWEKTAR
+271 LLGFWEKTAGV
-281 MMSQIHEACIG
+281 MAQIHGTCAVL
-292 FHPYDF
+292 HPYEL
-298 VAFKRLQDT
+298 VALQQQDIPR
-307 SSKLTEDHK
+307 KLMEDHK
-316 EEQIEGNFLTK
+316 EQTGGSFLTE
-327 NLNKLVLS
+327 NLHELALS
-335 NEEANF
+335 DEDVSL

-346 TTDQKEEHLPSRE
+346 
-359 FGASQISNSE
+359 A
-369 NVTKDLPV
+369 KDLPT
-377 DSLEGEDFEKEFSF
+377 DSMEGEDFEKEFSF
-391 LNNLLSPGS
+391 LNSLPSPGS
-400 SSASE
+400 LSLGE
-405 FTQECPTACGSPS
+405 LGPECQA
-418 ASLTSQEAGVAPE
+418 ASLAAPESSVGSE
-431 PLAHSSQFLP
+431 PLARSAQFLP

-446 LGFHAAGAFN
+446 LGLHAAGALS
-456 SWVSQEGSELPLSHT
+456 SWLSQGESELPPLHM
-471 EDQPVPSQSPKKS
+471 DNQPVPSQSPKKS
-484 TRSPNNGNQD
+484 TKSSNNGNQD

>member
-1 MPRLRG
+1 
-7 VSGASRRRRGLR
+7 
-19 GGREG
+19 
-24 PGSEKEASPS
+24 
-34 VISLYPSMDS
+34 MDS
-44 FGQPRPEDNQSVV
+44 FGQLRPEDNQSVV

-70 FLKATG
+70 FIKATG

-96 FHSIQETCTELL
+96 FHSIQETCNELL

-115 LRLNAISEEENELG
+115 LRLNVISEEENELG

-134 QGERDATQ
+134 QAERDATQ
-142 AGRMMDATG
+142 AGKMMDAAG

-178 SQRAVSD
+178 SQRAISD
-185 TLMTINRME
+185 TLVTINRME

-206 MKDVSQELDPDTL
+206 MKDASQELDPDTL

-234 SKASFDKLKM
+234 SKGSFDKLKM

-271 LLGFWEKTAR
+271 LLTFWEKTAK
-281 MMSQIHEACIG
+281 MMSQIQEAYTS
-292 FHPYDF
+292 FHPYHF
-298 VAFKRLQDT
+298 RALKRLQDT
-307 SSKLTEDHK
+307 PGNLTADYK
-316 EEQIEGNFLTK
+316 EEQTEGSCLTADLDK
-327 NLNKLVLS
+327 VALS
-335 NEEANF
+335 EEEERLEK
-341 GNEPA
+341 EPA
-346 TTDQKEEHLPSRE
+346 AAKALPR
-359 FGASQISNSE
+359 
-369 NVTKDLPV
+369 
-377 DSLEGEDFEKEFSF
+377 DSLEGDDFEKEFSF
-391 LNNLLSPGS
+391 LNSLRSPTS

-405 FTQECPTACGSPS
+405 STQECQPACGSPS
-418 ASLTSQEAGVAPE
+418 AGLTSQEPSVGPG
-431 PLAHSSQFLP
+431 PLTYTSRFLP

-446 LGFHAAGAFN
+446 LGLHTDGAFN
-456 SWVSQEGSELPLSHT
+456 SWASQEGSEHSDAL
-471 EDQPVPSQSPKKS
+471 PVPSQCPKKLK
-484 TRSPNNGNQD
+484 SPNIGNQE
-494 MSAWFSL
+494 MSAWFNL

-517 DDELL
+517 DEELL

>member
-1 MPRLRG
+1 MT
-7 VSGASRRRRGLR
+7 SRIHQVRVCF
-19 GGREG
+19 
-24 PGSEKEASPS
+24 S
-34 VISLYPSMDS
+34 YSMDS
-44 FGQPRPEDNQSVV
+44 FGQLKPEDNQSVV

-70 FLKATG
+70 FIRATG

-96 FHSIQETCTELL
+96 FHSIQETCNELL

-115 LRLNAISEEENELG
+115 LRLNVISEEENELG

-134 QGERDATQ
+134 QAERDTTQ
-142 AGRMMDATG
+142 AGKMMDAAG

-194 QARTEYR
+194 RARTEYR

-206 MKDVSQELDPDTL
+206 MKDASQELDPDTL

-234 SKASFDKLKM
+234 SKGSFDKLKM

-271 LLGFWEKTAR
+271 LLGFWEKTAQT
-281 MMSQIHEACIG
+281 MAQIQEACAG

-298 VAFKRLQDT
+298 IALKHLQDT
-307 SSKLTEDHK
+307 PGNLTADYK
-316 EEQIEGNFLTK
+316 EAAAEGSCLTAD
-327 NLNKLVLS
+327 LNKVALS
-335 NEEANF
+335 EEKEGF
-341 GNEPA
+341 EREPA
-346 TTDQKEEHLPSRE
+346 AARTLPR
-359 FGASQISNSE
+359 
-369 NVTKDLPV
+369 
-377 DSLEGEDFEKEFSF
+377 DSLEGDDFEKEFSF
-391 LNNLLSPGS
+391 LNSLLSPS
-400 SSASE
+400 SSGASE
-405 FTQECPTACGSPS
+405 LTQECQPACGSPR
-418 ASLTSQEAGVAPE
+418 AGLISQEPSVGSG
-431 PLAHSSQFLP
+431 PLTCSSQFLP

-446 LGFHAAGAFN
+446 LGLHADGAFN
-456 SWVSQEGSELPLSHT
+456 NWVSQEGSEHSDTLQVS
-471 EDQPVPSQSPKKS
+471 SQHPKK
-484 TRSPNNGNQD
+484 
-494 MSAWFSL
+494 L
-501 FADLDPL
+501 KYLDPL

>member
-1 MPRLRG
+1 
-7 VSGASRRRRGLR
+7 
-19 GGREG
+19 
-24 PGSEKEASPS
+24 
-34 VISLYPSMDS
+34 MDS
-44 FGQPRPEDNQSVV
+44 SGPPRPEVSQSVV

-96 FHSIQETCTELL
+96 FHCIQETCTELL
-108 KIVEKYQ
+108 KTVEKYQ
-115 LRLNAISEEENELG
+115 LRLNVISEEENELG

-134 QGERDATQ
+134 QAERDITP
-142 AGRMMDATG
+142 AGKMMDATG
-151 KALCSSAKQR
+151 KALCSSAKRR
-161 LALCTPLS
+161 LALYTPLS

-185 TLMTINRME
+185 TLITINRME

-219 KQMEKF
+219 RQMEKF

-234 SKASFDKLKM
+234 SKGSFDKLKM

-271 LLGFWEKTAR
+271 LLGFWEKTAQL
-281 MMSQIHEACIG
+281 MSQIHGECVD
-292 FHPYDF
+292 FHPYDL
-298 VAFKRLQDT
+298 VAHKQLQDT
-307 SSKLTEDHK
+307 SSKLPEDHK
-316 EEQIEGNFLTK
+316 EEQIEKNSLTG
-327 NLNKLVLS
+327 NLNKLVLL
-335 NEEANF
+335 NEEANL
-341 GNEPA
+341 GSEPA
-346 TTDQKEEHLPSRE
+346 TKGHKEKHFPMRD
-359 FGASQISNSE
+359 FGAPPFSNSE
-369 NVTKDLPV
+369 NVAKELFV

-400 SSASE
+400 SSANE
-405 FTQECPTACGSPS
+405 FTQECQGACGSPRTS
-418 ASLTSQEAGVAPE
+418 FMSQEASVGSE
-431 PLAHSSQFLP
+431 PLAHSSGFLP

-446 LGFHAAGAFN
+446 LGLHTAGGFN
-456 SWVSQEGSELPLSHT
+456 SWACHGGSEHSRSHT
-471 EDQPVPSQSPKKS
+471 ANESVPSQSPEKL
-484 TRSPNNGNQD
+484 RHCPNNSNQD
-494 MSAWFSL
+494 MSTWFSL

>member
-1 MPRLRG
+1 
-7 VSGASRRRRGLR
+7 
-19 GGREG
+19 
-24 PGSEKEASPS
+24 
-34 VISLYPSMDS
+34 MDS

-70 FLKATG
+70 FIKATG

-96 FHSIQETCTELL
+96 FHSIQETCAELL

-115 LRLNAISEEENELG
+115 LRLNVISEEENELG

-134 QGERDATQ
+134 QAERDPTQ
-142 AGRMMDATG
+142 AGKMMDATG

-161 LALCTPLS
+161 LALYTPLS

-281 MMSQIHEACIG
+281 LMSQIHGACTG

-298 VAFKRLQDT
+298 VAVKQLQDT
-307 SSKLTEDHK
+307 PSKFTEDHK
-316 EEQIEGNFLTK
+316 EQIENSSLTE
-327 NLNKLVLS
+327 NLNKLVIS
-335 NEEANF
+335 DEEVSL
-341 GNEPA
+341 GNEP
-346 TTDQKEEHLPSRE
+346 
-359 FGASQISNSE
+359 
-369 NVTKDLPV
+369 VVKDFPI
-377 DSLEGEDFEKEFSF
+377 DSLEDDFEKEFSF

-400 SSASE
+400 SSTGE
-405 FTQECPTACGSPS
+405 FTPECQTAFGSPG
-418 ASLTSQEAGVAPE
+418 ASFTSREPAVGSE
-431 PLAHSSQFLP
+431 PLAYSSRFLP

-446 LGFHAAGAFN
+446 LGLHAAGAFN
-456 SWVSQEGSELPLSHT
+456 SWASQEGLELPLSHT
-471 EDQPVPSQSPKKS
+471 DNQPVPSQSPKKL
-484 TRSPNNGNQD
+484 TKSPNNGDQD
-494 MSAWFSL
+494 MSAWFNL

-508 SNPDAIGHS
+508 ANPDAIGHS

>member
-1 MPRLRG
+1 
-7 VSGASRRRRGLR
+7 
-19 GGREG
+19 
-24 PGSEKEASPS
+24 
-34 VISLYPSMDS
+34 MDS

-70 FLKATG
+70 FIKATG

-115 LRLNAISEEENELG
+115 LRLNVISEEENELG

-134 QGERDATQ
+134 QAERDMTQ
-142 AGRMMDATG
+142 AGKMMDAAG
-151 KALCSSAKQR
+151 EALCSSAKHR
-161 LALCTPLS
+161 LALYTPLS

-281 MMSQIHEACIG
+281 LMSQIHGACPG

-298 VAFKRLQDT
+298 VALKQLQDT
-307 SSKLTEDHK
+307 PSKLTEDQK
-316 EEQIEGNFLTK
+316 EQIENIYLLCAF
-327 NLNKLVLS
+327 VS
-335 NEEANF
+335 AAE
-341 GNEPA
+341 
-346 TTDQKEEHLPSRE
+346 DHKEKHFQVIE
-359 FGASQISNSE
+359 FGAPQFSNSE
-369 NVTKDLPV
+369 NVAKDLPV
-377 DSLEGEDFEKEFSF
+377 DSLEDDFEKEFSF

-400 SSASE
+400 SSTGE
-405 FTQECPTACGSPS
+405 FTQECQTAFGSPGGS
-418 ASLTSQEAGVAPE
+418 FMSREAAVGSE
-431 PLAHSSQFLP
+431 PLAHSSRFLP

-446 LGFHAAGAFN
+446 LGLHAAGQNYAYVDGKVN
-456 SWVSQEGSELPLSHT
+456 KDIDLTSVLLDKICVSPI
-471 EDQPVPSQSPKKS
+471 
-484 TRSPNNGNQD
+484 N
-494 MSAWFSL
+494 
-501 FADLDPL
+501 
-508 SNPDAIGHS
+508 
-517 DDELL
+517 
-522 NA
+522 

>member
-1 MPRLRG
+1 
-7 VSGASRRRRGLR
+7 
-19 GGREG
+19 
-24 PGSEKEASPS
+24 
-34 VISLYPSMDS
+34 MDS
-44 FGQPRPEDNQSVV
+44 LGQPRPEDNQSVV

-70 FLKATG
+70 FIKATG

-81 HVVASDAELDAKLEV
+81 YLVASDAELDAKLEV

-108 KIVEKYQ
+108 KMVEKYQ
-115 LRLNAISEEENELG
+115 LRLNVISEEENELG

-134 QGERDATQ
+134 QAERDTTQ
-142 AGRMMDATG
+142 AGKMMDATG

-161 LALCTPLS
+161 LALDTPLS

-178 SQRAVSD
+178 SNRAVSD

-194 QARTEYR
+194 QSRTEYR

-234 SKASFDKLKM
+234 SKAAFDKLKM

-264 LTTYQRT
+264 LTTYQ
-271 LLGFWEKTAR
+271 
-281 MMSQIHEACIG
+281 Q
-292 FHPYDF
+292 
-298 VAFKRLQDT
+298 LQGT
-307 SSKLTEDHK
+307 PSKFTEDHK
-316 EEQIEGNFLTK
+316 EQIQDNSVTENF
-327 NLNKLVLS
+327 NKLVLS
-335 NEEANF
+335 DEKLNL
-341 GNEPA
+341 GSEPA
-346 TTDQKEEHLPSRE
+346 AEDHKEKDFQGRE
-359 FGASQISNSE
+359 FEAHQFSNSE
-369 NVTKDLPV
+369 NGVAKDFLV
-377 DSLEGEDFEKEFSF
+377 HSLEDDFEREFSF

-400 SSASE
+400 SSTSE
-405 FTQECPTACGSPS
+405 FAQECQHALGSPS
-418 ASLTSQEAGVAPE
+418 ASLMSQKPSVVSE
-431 PLAHSSQFLP
+431 PLGHASRFLP

-446 LGFHAAGAFN
+446 LGLHADRAFN
-456 SWVSQEGSELPLSHT
+456 SWASQGGLELPFSYI
-471 EDQPVPSQSPKKS
+471 DNQPVPLESPKKL
-484 TRSPNNGNQD
+484 TKYPNNVQD

-508 SNPDAIGHS
+508 ANPDAIGHS
-517 DDELL
+517 DDEFL

>member
-1 MPRLRG
+1 MN
-7 VSGASRRRRGLR
+7 
-19 GGREG
+19 
-24 PGSEKEASPS
+24 PS
-34 VISLYPSMDS
+34 STSKCHSMDS

-70 FLKATG
+70 FIKATG

-115 LRLNAISEEENELG
+115 LRLNVISEEENELG

-134 QGERDATQ
+134 QAERDTTQ
-142 AGRMMDATG
+142 AGKMMDATG

-161 LALCTPLS
+161 LALFTPLS
-169 RLKQEVATF
+169 RLKQEVETF

-281 MMSQIHEACIG
+281 LMSQIHGACTG

-298 VAFKRLQDT
+298 VALKQLQDT
-307 SSKLTEDHK
+307 PSKLTEDHK
-316 EEQIEGNFLTK
+316 EQIENNSLTE

-335 NEEANF
+335 DEEVSL

-346 TTDQKEEHLPSRE
+346 AEDHKEKHFQMRE
-359 FGASQISNSE
+359 FGAPQFSNSE
-369 NVTKDLPV
+369 NVAKDLPI
-377 DSLEGEDFEKEFSF
+377 DSLEDDFEKEFSF

-400 SSASE
+400 SGTGE
-405 FTQECPTACGSPS
+405 FTQECQTAFGSPG
-418 ASLTSQEAGVAPE
+418 ASFMLREPAVGSQ
-431 PLAHSSQFLP
+431 PLAHSPRFLP

-446 LGFHAAGAFN
+446 LGLHAAGAFN
-456 SWVSQEGSELPLSHT
+456 TL
-471 EDQPVPSQSPKKS
+471 
-484 TRSPNNGNQD
+484 NNGNQD
-494 MSAWFSL
+494 MSAWFNL